1 VARGGGAGDN
11 IGVTSDAIALSALTA
26 FVEGTARAAGKD
38 CFAALTRNL
47 AQMLQVRDAIVT
59 ELVGPRRVRTLAYW
73 SAGRLIGNE
82 ERDVT
87 GTPCE
92 AVLAGDFRHHLTGVA
107 QQYPKCETGAD
118 SYLGM
123 PLKSEEGCVLGHLCA
138 RDAAPMP
145 LSRGQLLL
153 FEAFGASA
161 ATELRRLHTERN
173 ARATEEHLRDLFEE
187 APIAY
192 VLENLDSTFIRA
204 NRTAMRILGLRP
216 EEVKGFKGA
225 SLVPDTPDAQ
235 RRVREAL
242 VSIGAGTDT
251 SGVLL
256 ELRRKDDGKVIFIQW
271 WSRPD
276 PGGQYTRTMFLDV
289 TDRILMEREQAR
301 LQAENL
307 YLQEEIKSVHNFEE
321 IIGAHAGLLRVLEN
335 VQRVAPT
342 DTSVLICGETGTGKE
357 LIARAIHSASRRA
370 GKPFIKLNCAAL
382 PGGLVESELFGHER
396 GAFSGAIQ
404 KRIGRFELANN
415 GTIFL
420 DEIGEMPLDVQTKLL
435 RVLQE
440 YEFERVGSSH
450 TTKVDVRVIAATNRD
465 LAQAVC
471 DGRFRQDLYY
481 RLNVFPVTLPPLRER
496 PEDIPLLARFFAQKY
511 GPRVGRRVES
521 IDAATMKR
529 LVEYPWP
536 GNIRELENLI
546 ERALILTSSR
556 VLHVGPETL
565 GLGAPLVGPPSTVPA
580 PQPRAPRTSAAPL
593 PAGSAPPELTSL
605 AAVQRAHIL
614 QVLQA
619 AGWVIEG
626 ERGAAARLGMKPA
639 TLRFRMRK
647 FGITRSEERS

>member
-1 VARGGGAGDN
+1 M
-11 IGVTSDAIALSALTA
+11 GVTSDSSGLSALTA
-26 FVEGTARAAGKD
+26 FVEGTARAGGEGF
-38 CFAALTRNL
+38 FAALTRNL
-47 AQMLQVRDAIVT
+47 AQLLEVRDAIVT
-59 ELVGPRRVRTLAYW
+59 ELVGPRKVRTLACW
-73 SAGRLIGNE
+73 SAGRLTSNE
-82 ERDVT
+82 ERDVA

-92 AVLAGDFRHHLTGVA
+92 AVLAGEFRHHLTGVA
-107 QQYPKCETGAD
+107 RQYPKCETGAD
-118 SYLGM
+118 SYIGT
-123 PLKSEEGCVLGHLCA
+123 PLKSEDGSVLGHLCA

-145 LSRGQLLL
+145 LSPEQLLL

-161 ATELRRLHTERN
+161 ATELRRLRTERS
-173 ARATEEHLRDLFEE
+173 ARATEERLHDLFEE

-192 VLENLDSTFIRA
+192 VLEGLDSTFIRA

-216 EEVKGFKGA
+216 DEVKGFKGA

-242 VSIGAGTDT
+242 TSIGAGTDT
-251 SGVLL
+251 SGVVL
-256 ELRRKDDGKVIFIQW
+256 ELRRKDNGKPVFIQW

-276 PGGQYTRTMFLDV
+276 PGGHYTRTMFLDV
-289 TDRILMEREQAR
+289 TERVLMEREQAR

-321 IIGAHAGLLRVLEN
+321 IIGANAGLLRVLEN

-357 LIARAIHSASRRA
+357 LIARAIHSTSRRA
-370 GKPFIKLNCAAL
+370 AKPFIKLNCAAL

-404 KRIGRFELANN
+404 KRIGRFELAQN

-435 RVLQE
+435 RLLQE
-440 YEFERVGSSH
+440 HEFERVGSSH
-450 TTKVDVRVIAATNRD
+450 TTKVDVRIIAATNRD

-471 DGRFRQDLYY
+471 DGSFRQDLYY
-481 RLNVFPVTLPPLRER
+481 RLNVFPITLPPLRER
-496 PEDIPLLARFFAQKY
+496 LEDIPLLVRFFAQKY

-521 IDAATMKR
+521 IDAGTMRR

-546 ERALILTSSR
+546 ERGLILASSS
-556 VLHVGPETL
+556 VLHIGPEIL
-565 GLGAPLVGPPSTVPA
+565 GPGAPLARPPSTV
-580 PQPRAPRTSAAPL
+580 SAASQPHT
-593 PAGSAPPELTSL
+593 PQTPSAPPASDTPPEELTSL
-605 AAVQRAHIL
+605 AAVQREHIL
-614 QVLQA
+614 RALQVA
-619 AGWVIEG
+619 SWVIEG
-626 ERGAAARLGMKPA
+626 ERGAAARLGVKPA
-639 TLRFRMRK
+639 TLRFRMKK
-647 FGITRSEERS
+647 FGITRLAERS